1 MMSFE
6 LDDDLVEGLKTLKD
20 RDGIFVSEQLRRAVK
35 MWLESKGVVGA
46 TKPATRKTGA
56 KGRRA

>member
-6 LDDDLVEGLKTLKD
+6 LDEDLVEGLKALKD

-35 MWLESKGVVGA
+35 MWLESKGA
-46 TKPATRKTGA
+46 APTPRKPRSRRK
-56 KGRRA
+56 